1 MKELVICSGKGGT
14 GKTSVTA
21 ALAAL
26 SKNRILVDGDVDA
39 ADLYL
44 VVGPRPYQE
53 GDFAGGHEAVIRQ
66 VDCDACGLCYELC
79 RFDSITET
87 PDGSG
92 GNVYEVDP
100 VMCEGCGVC
109 VHFCP
114 TEAIDFPVSVS
125 GKWFISDT
133 RHGPMVHARLKPGA
147 ENSGKLVTL
156 VREKARELATEGKF
170 DLILVDGP
178 PGIGCPV
185 TAAITNSDL
194 ILAVTEP
201 GVSGHHDL
209 MRLLDL
215 AKTFSVPV
223 AVCINKADLNPE
235 LTRKI
240 TEDSV
245 ARGATMV
252 GEIPFD
258 PAITQAQIHGCSVVE
273 DGESAAAD
281 AMRLVWEKTQAL
293 LNGA

>member
-26 SKNRILVDGDVDA
+26 SENRVLVDADVDA

-44 VVGPRPYQE
+44 VVGPRPYKE
-53 GDFAGGHEAVIRQ
+53 GNFEGGHEAVIRQ
-66 VDCDACGLCYELC
+66 TDCDACGLCYDLC
-79 RFDSITET
+79 RFDAITENS
-87 PDGSG
+87 DEAG
-92 GNVYEVDP
+92 GMVYKVDP

-114 TEAIDFPVSVS
+114 SNSIDFPLSVS
-125 GKWFISDT
+125 GEWFISDT

-156 VREKARELATEGKF
+156 VREKGREIATEGKF
-170 DLILVDGP
+170 DLLLVDGP

-185 TAAITNSDL
+185 TAAITNADMV
-194 ILAVTEP
+194 LAVTEP

-215 AKTFSVPV
+215 ANTFSVPV

-235 LTRKI
+235 LSQTI
-240 TEDSV
+240 SEDSV

-258 PAITQAQIHGCSVVE
+258 QGFTKAQINGCSVVE
-273 DGESAAAD
+273 DGSSPAVEAIKEI
-281 AMRLVWEKTQAL
+281 WERTQGL
-293 LNGA
+293 LKG

>member
-26 SKNRILVDGDVDA
+26 TENRVLVDADVDA
-39 ADLYL
+39 ADLHL

-53 GDFAGGHEAVIRQ
+53 GVFEGGHEAVIRQ
-66 VDCDACGLCYELC
+66 TDCDACGLCYDLC
-79 RFDSITET
+79 RFDSITKNSST
-87 PDGSG
+87 GTD
-92 GNVYEVDP
+92 VFKIDP
-100 VMCEGCGVC
+100 VRCEGCGVC
-109 VHFCP
+109 VHSCP
-114 TEAIDFPVSVS
+114 SEAIDFPVSVS

-133 RHGPMVHARLKPGA
+133 RHGPLVHARLNPGA

-156 VREKARELATEGKF
+156 VREKGRELAMDGKF
-170 DLILVDGP
+170 DLMLVDGP

-185 TAAITNSDL
+185 TAAITNADMV
-194 ILAVTEP
+194 LAVTEP

-215 AKTFSVPV
+215 AGTFQVPV
-223 AVCINKADLNPE
+223 AVCINKADINLE

-240 TEDSV
+240 QEESLQK
-245 ARGATMV
+245 GAWLV

-258 PAITQAQIHGCSVVE
+258 TAITEAQIHGRSVVE
-273 DGESAAAD
+273 RGPSKASD
-281 AMRLVWEKTQAL
+281 ALVEVWKKTKSL
-293 LNGA
+293 LYR

>member
-26 SKNRILVDGDVDA
+26 SKNRVLVDGDVDA

-53 GDFAGGHEAVIRQ
+53 GDFVGGHEAVIRQ
-66 VDCDACGLCYELC
+66 IDCDGCGLCHQLC
-79 RFDSITET
+79 RFDSITMT

-92 GNVYEVDP
+92 RSIYKVDP

-170 DLILVDGP
+170 DLLLVDGP

-194 ILAVTEP
+194 VLAVTEP

-209 MRLLDL
+209 LRLLDL

-223 AVCINKADLNPE
+223 AVCINKADLNFE
-235 LTRKI
+235 LSRKI
-240 TEDSV
+240 SEDSV

-258 PAITQAQIHGCSVVE
+258 PAITRAQINGCSVVE

-281 AMRLVWEKTQAL
+281 AMRAVWEKTEAL
-293 LNGA
+293 LNR

>member
-26 SKNRILVDGDVDA
+26 TENRVLVDGDVDA

-53 GDFAGGHEAVIRQ
+53 GDFEGGHEAVIRQ
-66 VDCDACGLCYELC
+66 TDCDACGLCYDLC

-87 PDGSG
+87 PDGQG
-92 GNVYEVDP
+92 GAVYEVDP
-100 VMCEGCGVC
+100 VLCEGCGVC

-114 TEAIDFPVSVS
+114 TDAIDFPLSVS

-156 VREKARELATEGKF
+156 VREKGRELATDGKF
-170 DLILVDGP
+170 DLLLVDGP

-185 TAAITNSDL
+185 TAAITNADMV
-194 ILAVTEP
+194 LAVTEP

-215 AKTFSVPV
+215 ANTFSVPV

-235 LTRKI
+235 LTQKI
-240 TEDSV
+240 REDSV
-245 ARGATMV
+245 ERGAQIV

-258 PAITQAQIHGCSVVE
+258 PAITRAQINGRSVVE

-281 AMRLVWEKTQAL
+281 AMRVVWNNTREL
-293 LNGA
+293 LYQT